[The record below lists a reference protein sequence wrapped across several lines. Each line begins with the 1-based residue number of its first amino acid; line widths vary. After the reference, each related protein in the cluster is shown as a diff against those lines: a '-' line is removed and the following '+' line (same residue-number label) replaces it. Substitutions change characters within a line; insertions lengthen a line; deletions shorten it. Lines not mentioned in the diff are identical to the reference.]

1 MASPNSFT
9 GTTAGIGALGTV
21 VVGTPVTGQ
30 VLVWDGNEWTNANVT
45 SATGGTVSSIGIVG
59 GTSGMTFSNSP
70 ITSSGTM
77 TMSGTLVVGSG
88 GTGLNTLTAGR
99 IPFGAGTSPL
109 ASTDNLFFDS
119 ANNRL
124 GVLTNSP
131 ELSLHVGNSSTGLN
145 NLALF
150 ESGDAAARISFKD
163 SSTSDNDTVGIGA
176 LGDNLRLF
184 SGDSPS
190 AILDSN
196 QNFSVGGSVRIGNT
210 GTPVAPLQINATTS
224 RVGFL
229 TSTQSNAYF
238 EFFDTTTSGIN
249 YVNVGATGDNLT
261 FKSNNVGYR
270 WATADG
276 SNGQVLTTD
285 GSGNLSF
292 TTVSGGTSLTV
303 REVDGTPSVSSVDTI
318 VVSNGTLTDDGGGQ
332 VTITTGGGGGGGS
345 GTVTSVA
352 MDGGTTG
359 LTYSGSP
366 ITTSGTIT
374 LGGTLAV
381 ANGGTG
387 STTASG
393 ARTNLGLGT
402 MATQNANA
410 VAITG
415 GTITGVSGVGSPST
429 GSANQF
435 NVADGS
441 GGWDSAAVYYHTT
454 GSGGIKIGNSG
465 LPNWPINAQASG
477 SQSFIGR
484 FVTQASQCKLSFM
497 SSSSSTSAVAFGAE
511 ASQALIISNAT
522 EYLFPSSDGSS
533 GDVLTTDGS
542 GNLSFTDISGRSS
555 FSVSPG
561 TSNDQSVTISDSRV
575 TATNT
580 IVFSLEGNN
589 NVSFS
594 DDYISARSS
603 GTSFTITFDAFN
615 STAASDTAYCNYMIL

>member
-1 MASPNSFT
+1 MGDPNSFT
-9 GTTAGIGALGTV
+9 GKTAQSGNIGATSV
-21 VVGTPVTGQ
+21 NDPTTNQ
-30 VLVWDGNEWTNANVT
+30 VLLWNG
-45 SATGGTVSSIGIVG
+45 SAWVNSAVSSADGGTVTSVGISGGSSGL
-59 GTSGMTFSNSP
+59 SFSNSP
-70 ITSSGTM
+70 ITAAGTM
-77 TMSGTLVVGSG
+77 TLGGTLAVASG
-88 GTGLNTLTAGR
+88 GTGVTNIVAGR
-99 IPFGAGTSPL
+99 IPYGNGADAILS
-109 ASTDNLFFDS
+109 SNNLFFDS

-124 GVLTNSP
+124 GVFTNSP
-131 ELSLHVGNSSTGLN
+131 ELTLHVGNSSTNLN

-163 SSTSDNDTVGIGA
+163 SSTTSTSAVGIGA
-176 LGDNLRLF
+176 LGNNLRLF
-184 SGDSPS
+184 SGDGVDGAS

-249 YVNVGATGDNLT
+249 YVNIGATGDDLT
-261 FKSNNVGYR
+261 FKSNNVSYR

-292 TTVSGGTSLTV
+292 TTVS
-303 REVDGTPSVSSVDTI
+303 
-318 VVSNGTLTDDGGGQ
+318 
-332 VTITTGGGGGGGS
+332 GGGGGS

-410 VAITG
+410 VDITG
-415 GTITGVSGVGSPST
+415 GTITGVSGLGSAST

-435 NVADGS
+435 NVANGS
-441 GGWDSAAVYYHTT
+441 GGWSSAAVYYHLT

-465 LPNWPINAQASG
+465 LPNLAITAQTSG
-477 SQSFIGR
+477 SQSYIGR
-484 FVTQASQCKLSFM
+484 FVTQTTQCKLTFM
-497 SSSSSTSAVAFGAE
+497 DSSSSTSAVAFGAE
-511 ASQALIISNAT
+511 GSRALIISNT
-522 EYLFPSSDGSS
+522 TDYLFPSSDGSN

-542 GNLSFTDISGRSS
+542 GSLSFTTPASAPVSGRSS

-594 DDYISARSS
+594 DDYISARNTTS
-603 GTSFTITFDAFN
+603 GSESFTITFDAVN
-615 STAASDTAYCNYMIL
+615 STAASDTVYCNYMIL

>member
-1 MASPNSFT
+1 M
-9 GTTAGIGALGTV
+9 
-21 VVGTPVTGQ
+21 
-30 VLVWDGNEWTNANVT
+30 
-45 SATGGTVSSIGIVG
+45 
-59 GTSGMTFSNSP
+59 
-70 ITSSGTM
+70 
-77 TMSGTLVVGSG
+77 
-88 GTGLNTLTAGR
+88 
-99 IPFGAGTSPL
+99 
-109 ASTDNLFFDS
+109 
-119 ANNRL
+119 
-124 GVLTNSP
+124 
-131 ELSLHVGNSSTGLN
+131 
-145 NLALF
+145 
-150 ESGDAAARISFKD
+150 
-163 SSTSDNDTVGIGA
+163 
-176 LGDNLRLF
+176 GDNLRLF

-238 EFFDTTTSGIN
+238 EFFDNTTSGIN

-381 ANGGTG
+381 ANG
-387 STTASG
+387 
-393 ARTNLGLGT
+393 
-402 MATQNANA
+402 
-410 VAITG
+410 
-415 GTITGVSGVGSPST
+415 
-429 GSANQF
+429 
-435 NVADGS
+435 
-441 GGWDSAAVYYHTT
+441 
-454 GSGGIKIGNSG
+454 
-465 LPNWPINAQASG
+465 
-477 SQSFIGR
+477 
-484 FVTQASQCKLSFM
+484 
-497 SSSSSTSAVAFGAE
+497 
-511 ASQALIISNAT
+511 
-522 EYLFPSSDGSS
+522 
-533 GDVLTTDGS
+533 
-542 GNLSFTDISGRSS
+542 
-555 FSVSPG
+555 
-561 TSNDQSVTISDSRV
+561 
-575 TATNT
+575 
-580 IVFSLEGNN
+580 
-589 NVSFS
+589 
-594 DDYISARSS
+594 
-603 GTSFTITFDAFN
+603 
-615 STAASDTAYCNYMIL
+615 